1 MSASP
6 QQHAQ
11 ETLNE
16 TTPVAQSGGTDS
28 SAPKSGEE
36 GKVQERIVEEVHK
49 EHPDVS
55 EEKKAGTTT
64 SQTIGQVGETAVD
77 ADEKTGVNHAGT
89 ADQDEQRNV
98 VKENVGSTDTDNI
111 AEKDVQAETV
121 QPSTSDE
128 PVASN
133 VSADPSPA
141 VSLTALRPL
150 SPSSRT
156 STPPLTATS
165 TAPAAKK
172 FSSINVNKKFLSKT
186 GSPSPS
192 GPAGPTKLN
201 PSAGKSLR
209 N

>member
-1 MSASP
+1 MSDSP

-11 ETLNE
+11 EILNE
-16 TTPVAQSGGTDS
+16 PTPVAESGGTDS
-28 SAPKSGEE
+28 SAHKSGEE
-36 GKVQERIVEEVHK
+36 GKVQEKIVEEVHK

-64 SQTIGQVGETAVD
+64 TQTIGQVVETAVN

-98 VKENVGSTDTDNI
+98 VKENVATDTDNI

-133 VSADPSPA
+133 ISADPSPA

-150 SPSSRT
+150 SPASRT

-201 PSAGKSLR
+201 PSAGKSLS